1 MLNLGDTVK
10 VIGKTTT
17 FDENGD
23 EVLKELIPIGTI
35 CTITI
40 VDGYANETL
49 YEVTPLGDDYGF
61 MYDANSLEK
70 GHTEWIKDE

>member
-35 CTITI
+35 CTVTAIEELS
-40 VDGYANETL
+40 GKEY
-49 YEVTPLGDDYGF
+49 YEVTPLTAEDGF
-61 MYDANSLEK
+61 LYDVNDLEK

>member
-10 VIGKTTT
+10 VIGRTVTA
-17 FDENGD
+17 DEDGD
-23 EVLKELIPIGTI
+23 EVLKELIPIGAI
-35 CTITI
+35 CSVTAIEEFN
-40 VDGYANETL
+40 DKKY